1 MPQEEKESVKQKKL
15 GIWLL
20 LAGVLCLLVALIL
33 MITVETFWTSI
44 LFVTSLLLNTA
55 GITLMR
61 SKS

>member
-1 MPQEEKESVKQKKL
+1 MKQKKL